1 MLTTVHKPVQK
12 RQKRQKNEDKKA
24 YCDKTK
30 KHIVINLQQLFLA
43 EIHITSQLDEET
55 DITLANNEK
64 NQVQLYKNKHNLNF
78 PAVKLNQTSVYSI
91 I

>member
-43 EIHITSQLDEET
+43 EIHIT
-55 DITLANNEK
+55 
-64 NQVQLYKNKHNLNF
+64 F
-78 PAVKLNQTSVYSI
+78 
-91 I
+91 

>member
-30 KHIVINLQQLFLA
+30 KTYCDKFTA
-43 EIHITSQLDEET
+43 
-55 DITLANNEK
+55 
-64 NQVQLYKNKHNLNF
+64 
-78 PAVKLNQTSVYSI
+78 I
-91 I
+91 IFSRNSHH